1 VQTPPS
7 CATGT
12 AESELIMRHDLM
24 HRILRSARAR
34 RDIAESNEERR
45 RLLKILRER
54 SIDQKDAI

>member
-1 VQTPPS
+1 
-7 CATGT
+7 
-12 AESELIMRHDLM
+12 LIKRHDLM

-34 RDIAESNEERR
+34 RDIAESNEERH

>member
-1 VQTPPS
+1 M
-7 CATGT
+7 GT
-12 AESELIMRHDLM
+12 AEPELIKQHDLM
-24 HRILRSARAR
+24 HRILRRDRAW